1 MEISISRNIVTIEG
15 NIKTVNDY
23 QELKKEI
30 DALIKSHKNIE
41 IVLKDSISITSSV
54 IGYFNKLVLKDKIE
68 LKIAVANELLFE
80 LFKDLNLVE
89 LFSVHKI

>member
-54 IGYFNKLVLKDKIE
+54 IGYLNKLVLKDKIE

-80 LFKDLNLVE
+80 LFKDLNLIE